1 MQDTPL
7 GKSNMRVSR
16 LALGSMM
23 AMTMAGTAAS
33 SYAHGPAWPASSAEW
48 RLPSANRRL
57 RSSLSS
63 ATHWNKRTPSRSR
76 VMVTL

>member
-23 AMTMAGTAAS
+23 AMTMAGTAS
-33 SYAHGPAWPASSAEW
+33 VRAEG
-48 RLPSANRRL
+48 
-57 RSSLSS
+57 RSLGSD
-63 ATHWNKRTPSRSR
+63 AP
-76 VMVTL
+76 